1 MAKISLLNLKG
12 EKVKDITLNDQVWKI
27 EGNDAVL
34 HNAVVLAQASLRQG
48 THKTKNRGEVSGGGK
63 KPWKQKGTGRARQ
76 GSIRS
81 PQWTGGGVV
90 FGPTPRD
97 YSKKMNR
104 KERRLALRTALTYIL
119 KGKALIAVDNFVLAA
134 PKTKDMLETIANLR
148 VNGKTLI
155 VVDEL
160 EEFTYLASRNLDNVR
175 MIQADSM
182 NVLDLLN
189 SDYLVITEAAIKQ
202 VEEALTNE

>member
-1 MAKISLLNLKG
+1 MAKVSLLNLQG
-12 EKVKDITLNDQVWKI
+12 EKVKDVTLNDKVWKI

-34 HNAVVLAQASLRQG
+34 HNAVILAQASLRQG
-48 THKTKNRGEVSGGGK
+48 THKTKNRSEVSGGGR

-81 PQWTGGGVV
+81 PQWTGGGIV

-104 KERRLALRTALTYIL
+104 KERRLALKTALTYIL
-119 KGKALIAVDNFVLAA
+119 QNKNLVAVDNFVLAT
-134 PKTKDMLETIANLR
+134 PKTKDMLKTISNLKVTGKVLVV
-148 VNGKTLI
+148 VN
-155 VVDEL
+155 EL
-160 EEFTYLASRNLDNVR
+160 EEFTYLASRNLPEMR
-175 MIQADSM
+175 MIEANSL

-189 SDYLVITEAAIKQ
+189 CDYMVITEEAIKQ

>member
-134 PKTKDMLETIANLR
+134 PKTKDMLETIANLK